1 VLPLREF
8 RPPSQIGAS
17 VGVSQRVSPSSQIS
31 RQRGGGNIRAHARS
45 TPGMDTT
52 QKSAL
57 QISVFIVSDVRVH
70 REGLAALLRD
80 CPSIKVMGAHNL
92 RDSQHALHSTALDV
106 ALIDGA
112 LSIESDTIGALRK
125 TCAPVRIA
133 RRLGVQ
139 PCTAKNHVR
148 NILQKLKVHR
158 RGEAVAKLNGLLGG
172 RFPAG

>member
-1 VLPLREF
+1 MLPLREF

-92 RDSQHALHSTALDV
+92 RDSQQALHSTAVDG

-112 LSIESDTIGALRK
+112 LPSSRTPLGRCEKRAHPCGSHDAWECSRAPRKTMSETSCKNSRYIGA
-125 TCAPVRIA
+125 A
-133 RRLGVQ
+133 RRL
-139 PCTAKNHVR
+139 PS
-148 NILQKLKVHR
+148 
-158 RGEAVAKLNGLLGG
+158 
-172 RFPAG
+172 